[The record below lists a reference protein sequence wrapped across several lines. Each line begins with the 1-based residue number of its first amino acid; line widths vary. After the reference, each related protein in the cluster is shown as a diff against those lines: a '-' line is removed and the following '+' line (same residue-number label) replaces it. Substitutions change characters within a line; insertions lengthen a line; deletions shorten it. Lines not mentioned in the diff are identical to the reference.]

1 MKKKQKIAS
10 EKFQIDQSGKIEQTS
25 KDTVLCLS
33 NGSWDTVLIK
43 AKTKRQLQEIF
54 RQNGQPRNYVL
65 FTFSAAL
72 SILIERNLNVGKI
85 VIDKEYF
92 GKEPIIKKLLEE
104 ISEEIKEKVT
114 LEFGLVG
121 KSSRADFRAGEVLAK
136 KKKARLVLTARML
149 LKAIKKT
156 EVGNRLKDA

>member
-1 MKKKQKIAS
+1 MKKKRQTAS
-10 EKFQIDQSGKIEQTS
+10 EKFQIDQSGKIEQTN

-43 AKTKRQLQEIF
+43 AKTKRQIQEIF
-54 RQNGQPRNYVL
+54 RRNGQPRNYVL

-72 SILIERNLNVGKI
+72 AILIERNLSVGKI

-104 ISEEIKEKVT
+104 MSEEIKEKVT

-136 KKKARLVLTARML
+136 KKKAKLVLTARML